1 MLTTHNSQLISN
13 MTRSKA
19 TVMKIPFNQPTVTGR
34 EEKYLKQVIAGKNL
48 SGDHEFTAQCRQW
61 LEKKFG
67 CQKALLTTS
76 CTHALEMAA
85 LLAGIREGDEVIMP
99 SYTFVSTANPFVL
112 RGAKIIFVDI
122 RPDTL
127 NIDEN
132 LIEDA
137 VTGKTRAIVPMH
149 YGGVGCEMETI
160 LKIAAEYNVTVIEDA
175 AQAMMAKY
183 KGRYLGTLGQ
193 IGAFSFHDTKN
204 YTCGEGGAVL
214 INDPGL
220 TGQAE
225 ILREKGTDRSEFL
238 RGEIDRYTWVDMG
251 SSYLPSELN
260 AAFLW
265 AQLEMA
271 DEINEQR
278 LKCWQLYREKLKPL
292 QQRGL
297 IELPTVPQ
305 GCEHN
310 GHVFYVKL
318 KDLPTR
324 TRLMDFLRQNGIDC
338 RFHFIPLHSSAAG
351 KRFGRFHGRDQW
363 TTRESQRMLRLPV
376 YYGITEA
383 QIGKVCGKVMRFF
396 KG

>member
-1 MLTTHNSQLISN
+1 
-13 MTRSKA
+13 
-19 TVMKIPFNQPTVTGR
+19 
-34 EEKYLKQVIAGKNL
+34 
-48 SGDHEFTAQCRQW
+48 
-61 LEKKFG
+61 
-67 CQKALLTTS
+67 
-76 CTHALEMAA
+76 MAA